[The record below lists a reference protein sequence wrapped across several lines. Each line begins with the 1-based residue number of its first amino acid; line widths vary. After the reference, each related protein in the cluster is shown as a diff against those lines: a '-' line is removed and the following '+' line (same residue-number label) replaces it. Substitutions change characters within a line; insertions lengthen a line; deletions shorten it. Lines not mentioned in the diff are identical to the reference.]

1 MARESRTKA
10 GRGRWTQWSE
20 AEARVALDELAA
32 SGESAVKFARRRGFS
47 GQRLLYWRKRLSAVP
62 APPAFVAV
70 RLPSGSQARA
80 TIEIRVDGVAV
91 HVREDLDVAHLA
103 RLVEALARRTRG
115 C

>member
-1 MARESRTKA
+1 MALKSRTRA
-10 GRGRWTQWSE
+10 GRGRWTQWGE
-20 AEARVALDELAA
+20 AEARAALGELAA
-32 SGESAVKFARRRGFS
+32 SGESAVQFARRRGFS
-47 GQRLLYWRKRLSAVP
+47 GQRLQYWKKRLGGLGSP
-62 APPAFVAV
+62 AEFVAV
-70 RLPSGSQARA
+70 QLPSRSHVRE